1 MIKEIVLHNFKSY
14 AGEQRVG
21 PFHKV
26 AAHTRACLPL
36 TVPVQCFSA
45 VVGPNGSGKSNVIDA
60 MLFVF
65 GKKAKQVRGPDVVP
79 HTTLLHTH
87 SSGSTKSANSS
98 TTLPAIPTWT
108 KHACR
113 CTFRR
118 SSTLYVPPLM
128 GFHSSMC

>member
-26 AAHTRACLPL
+26 AAHSNHPRTRHHRLA
-36 TVPVQCFSA
+36 QCFSA

-65 GKKAKQVRGPDVVP
+65 GKKAKQVRGACLRTNNTPAPTNHAPSCD
-79 HTTLLHTH
+79 
-87 SSGSTKSANSS
+87 STKSASSS
-98 TTLPAIPTWT
+98 TTLPTTPTWT
-108 KHACR
+108 RHASQ

-118 SSTLYVPPLM
+118 S
-128 GFHSSMC
+128 